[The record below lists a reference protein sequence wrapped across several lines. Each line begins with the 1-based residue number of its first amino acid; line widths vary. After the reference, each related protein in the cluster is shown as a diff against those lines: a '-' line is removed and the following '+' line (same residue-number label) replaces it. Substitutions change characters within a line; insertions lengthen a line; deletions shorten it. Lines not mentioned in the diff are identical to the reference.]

1 MTPELTAKL
10 RALAE
15 APEASDD
22 PAYPCDW
29 ANDAHVEGA
38 MLDAMRWQMS
48 RFLSCLFAPY
58 ASEGFIEIKVF
69 PDGRARNGR
78 AEQKFIALPDIRGP
92 KRRATLQTLWDWAT
106 ERNAAGKGIFVGV
119 LPRGRARGTARDV
132 YRAGVAWAD
141 LDFKVNGRDAVMD
154 AIAESDPDI
163 VVLSGYGAHAYWYK
177 SGDPVELTDANLRRF
192 SKWVRAKQQAVMPGC
207 DPVHDVSRVLRCPG
221 FLNMKNPDDA
231 RVVTLA
237 IAKKREK

>member
-1 MTPELTAKL
+1 MDGKALTPELTAKL

-15 APEASDD
+15 VPEASDD

-38 MLDAMRWQMS
+38 LLDAMRWQMS
-48 RFLSCLFAPY
+48 RFLSALFSPY
-58 ASEGFIEIKVF
+58 SEGFIEL
-69 PDGRARNGR
+69 R
-78 AEQKFIALPDIRGP
+78 ALPPAGAKGGKPEQRFVPLADTRPGP
-92 KRRATLQTLWDWAT
+92 KRKDTLYSVWDWAC
-106 ERNAAGKGIFVGV
+106 ERNAAGKGIYVGV
-119 LPRGRARGTARDV
+119 LPRGRARGTAKDV

-154 AIAESDPDI
+154 AVAESDPDI

-177 SGDPVELTDANLRRF
+177 PGDPVELTETNLRRF
-192 SKWVRAKQQAVMPGC
+192 SKWVKGKQQAVMPGC

-221 FLNMKNPDDA
+221 LLNMKNPDDA
-231 RVVTLA
+231 RV
-237 IAKKREK
+237 